1 VAPID
6 GKEYADHRRGA
17 NTQHAGSEIKK
28 RNLLAVRDDHSIAK
42 PATTA
47 KSSRALRSI

>member
-6 GKEYADHRRGA
+6 GKEYVDHRRGE
-17 NTQHAGSEIKK
+17 NTQHARSEIKK

-42 PATTA
+42 PTA
-47 KSSRALRSI
+47 RTKSLRNI